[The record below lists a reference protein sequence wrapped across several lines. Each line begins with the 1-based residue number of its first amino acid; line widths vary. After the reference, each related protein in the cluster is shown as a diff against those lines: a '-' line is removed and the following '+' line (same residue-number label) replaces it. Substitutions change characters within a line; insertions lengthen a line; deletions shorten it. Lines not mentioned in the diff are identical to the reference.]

1 MIEIY
6 ANGSRTEFMVSSTC
20 TEASDF
26 LLDLA
31 AVLAKVE
38 QSETVMLGVLQAAMP
53 IAYKLSGYKADNVR
67 ETRSLA
73 CGHITPGNS
82 HVIATSG

>member
-31 AVLAKVE
+31 ALAAGCTRRVGK
-38 QSETVMLGVLQAAMP
+38 LPLQWVTAG
-53 IAYKLSGYKADNVR
+53 LSP
-67 ETRSLA
+67 TR
-73 CGHITPGNS
+73 
-82 HVIATSG
+82 